1 MTIEITLHPG
11 GSVSAGVGYFLSD
24 KYLGA
29 VDLGWRAFKCLF
41 GVAKDGFSGGG
52 FLLFLLVVNLRGDG
66 GRGSVGRWRWRWLGF
81 RTDGQGRLEKK
92 EQEREKKGV
101 SVWSGGHRKWGYFL
115 RIVHSSAKE
124 YEKKASQ
131 S

>member
-1 MTIEITLHPG
+1 MTIGITLHPG

-52 FLLFLLVVNLRGDG
+52 FFLFLIVVNLRGDG
-66 GRGSVGRWRWRWLGF
+66 GRGSVGRWLGF

-101 SVWSGGHRKWGYFL
+101 SVWSGGHRKWGCFL
-115 RIVHSSAKE
+115 RIVQSSTKE
-124 YEKKASQ
+124 YEKKAAQ

>member
-1 MTIEITLHPG
+1 MTIGITLHPG
-11 GSVSAGVGYFLSD
+11 GGVSAGVGYFLSD

-66 GRGSVGRWRWRWLGF
+66 GRGSVGRWRWLGF

-101 SVWSGGHRKWGYFL
+101 SVWSGGHRKWGGVFL

-124 YEKKASQ
+124 YEKKAAQ